1 MKFSKVLK
9 RNSHD
14 FPTPPP
20 QDSKQTQQPWGKRS
34 LIFTHTN
41 TELFQGLLEL
51 TKQQTNS
58 LSESIE
64 ED

>member
-20 QDSKQTQQPWGKRS
+20 RDSKQTQQPWGKRS